1 MILNNASIE
10 RVMKKKYPKPSVT
23 VDCVVFGLDDVQK
36 LKVLLIQRGVAPYED
51 EWALPGGFVKI
62 DESIEAAAVRE
73 LKEETGIDKVFL
85 EQLYTFGEVDRDPR
99 DRVITVAYYALINIG
114 EYILK
119 AQTDGEITARSAF
132 RGFLETTRTKDAK
145 WFSVEE
151 LPALAFD
158 HEQILNA
165 AKQRLK
171 GKLRY
176 QPIGF
181 ELLPTKF
188 TLTQLQRL
196 YETVLEQK
204 LDKRNFRNKIL
215 KMKLLV
221 DLEEMQAGVSHR
233 PAKLYQFDKQ
243 RYQQL
248 EKAGFNFEI

>member
-1 MILNNASIE
+1 MSYTY
-10 RVMKKKYPKPSVT
+10 KYPKPSVT
-23 VDCVVFGLDDVQK
+23 VDCVVFGLDDAQK
-36 LKVLLIQRGVAPYED
+36 LKVLLIQRGIAPYQNK
-51 EWALPGGFVKI
+51 WALPGGFI
-62 DESIEAAAVRE
+62 GLDESIATAAARE

-99 DRVITVAYYALINIG
+99 DRIITVAYYALINIG
-114 EYILK
+114 EYVVK
-119 AQTDGEITARSAF
+119 ARTDA
-132 RGFLETTRTKDAK
+132 KNAK

-151 LPALAFD
+151 LPPLAFD
-158 HEQILNA
+158 HDRIFSV
-165 AKQRLK
+165 AKERLK

-181 ELLPTKF
+181 ELLPSKF

-204 LDKRNFRNKIL
+204 LDKRNFRSKIL

-233 PAKLYQFDKQ
+233 PAKLYQFDKK
-243 RYQQL
+243 RYQEL
-248 EKAGFNFEI
+248 EQKEFNFEI